1 MNIGYSSPLPPVLGV
16 VIAAP
21 ITPMR
26 TPFPDLPTAQGFAAH
41 KGEITC
47 MVAGPPPPTAP
58 PPPSPDL
65 PTPQGFA
72 AHKGEITCM
81 VAGPGGKYVVTGGVD
96 FQVKVREGG
105 LG

>member
-1 MNIGYSSPLPPVLGV
+1 MNIGYSSPLPPVFGV
-16 VIAAP
+16 IIAAP

-26 TPFPDLPTAQGFAAH
+26 TPFPDLSTA
-41 KGEITC
+41 
-47 MVAGPPPPTAP
+47 
-58 PPPSPDL
+58 
-65 PTPQGFA
+65 QGFA

-105 LG
+105 LE